1 MNWPVPS
8 VCSSRTYPVSAFRA
22 TTAAPPAVW
31 PSAVETVPR
40 SAPAPASDCAR
51 ERPANSSTSRITV
64 QIEVNCR
71 RMAFCGIFFFLIFCV
86 KFSPGGLQGPN
97 HFFKIWRP
105 RLSAVHNQKESY
117 LCTITLLE
125 SRVFHSIAGQIVSSH
140 FGTLIPVLGNIGRHK
155 TGDYKR
161 TCAGLSFVSAQMG
174 LLCDTMFAHL
184 KKNLSGLAGA
194 HAAGKYLQ

>member
-51 ERPANSSTSRITV
+51 ERPANSSTSRITA

-86 KFSPGGLQGPN
+86 KFGPGGLKGPN

-125 SRVFHSIAGQIVSSH
+125 SRVFYNTVNQVVSSISA
-140 FGTLIPVLGNIGRHK
+140 LEIPVSGNIETCGK
-155 TGDYKR
+155 DDYKR
-161 TCAGLSFVSAQMG
+161 TCAGPSFVSAGMG
-174 LLCDTMFAHL
+174 LLCDMIFAH
-184 KKNLSGLAGA
+184 
-194 HAAGKYLQ
+194 